1 MSKPLEETGELRG
14 LEEIVVVAN
23 PGSTLGEAIG
33 DLIEDEVNRIL
44 RPIAEEN
51 GCVYVSAGLANPKT
65 GRPTK
70 LLLKDAAGNEY
81 NIDAV
86 IANQRMQP
94 LVLIESKY
102 IRYKKHNRDKGSWIC
117 TAHYSLRRTFPSVRK
132 SIAILAGSWSG
143 SSKAM
148 MESFDVSL
156 FEVGFRDIVDALAQY
171 GIDFAWEEK
180 ERDKAMAAWER
191 WQELDKDDYNE
202 IARMLLA
209 EIEPRLRESLA
220 VTLNTETPREL
231 RAVEITIETNLGESR
246 RYTFESI
253 NEAVKFL
260 GEFDEDEILNA
271 EDDPAIREIKKTA
284 DAPQSEE

>member
-1 MSKPLEETGELRG
+1 VNNEAMNK
-14 LEEIVVVAN
+14 VAN

-33 DLIEDEVNRIL
+33 ALIEQEVNRLL

-51 GCVYVSAGLANPKT
+51 GCVYVSAGRINPQT
-65 GRPTK
+65 GKATK

-81 NIDAV
+81 NIDSV
-86 IANQRMQP
+86 IANQRMRP

-132 SIAILAGSWSG
+132 SIAIIAGSWSR

-156 FEVGFRDIVDALAQY
+156 FEVGFQKIVETLARY
-171 GIDFAWEEK
+171 GIDFAWGEK
-180 ERDKAMAAWER
+180 ERDKAMAAWQR
-191 WQELDKDDYNE
+191 WQELSDAEYSE
-202 IARMLLA
+202 IAHTLLSD
-209 EIEPRLRESLA
+209 IEPRLRESLA
-220 VTLNTETPREL
+220 VTLDTAAPREIS
-231 RAVEITIETNLGESR
+231 EIEVTVETNLGESR

-253 NEAVKFL
+253 AEAIEFL
-260 GEFDEDEILNA
+260 ADFDEEEILNS
-271 EDDPAIREIKKTA
+271 EDSPAMWEI
-284 DAPQSEE
+284 EEE

>member
-1 MSKPLEETGELRG
+1 MKIAKDKALPRRKTENIKSK
-14 LEEIVVVAN
+14 VVN

-33 DLIEDEVNRIL
+33 ALIEREVNRIL

-51 GCVYVSAGLANPKT
+51 GCVFVSAGRINPKS

-81 NIDAV
+81 NIDSV
-86 IANQRMQP
+86 IANHRMQP
-94 LVLIESKY
+94 IVLIESKY
-102 IRYKKHNRDKGSWIC
+102 IRYTKHNRDKGSWIC

-156 FEVGFRDIVDALAQY
+156 FEVGFKTIVDTLARY
-171 GIDFAWEEK
+171 GVDFAWQEK
-180 ERDKAMAAWER
+180 ERDKAMAAWRR
-191 WQELDKDDYNE
+191 WQKLSDEDYNE
-202 IARMLLA
+202 ISHSLLSG
-209 EIEPRLRESLA
+209 IEPKLREALA
-220 VTLNTETPREL
+220 VTLDTAAPREIQQIE
-231 RAVEITIETNLGESR
+231 VTIETNLGESR

-253 NEAVKFL
+253 VEAIEFL
-260 GEFDEDEILNA
+260 ENFDEEEILNT
-271 EDDPAIREIKKTA
+271 EDDPAIWKIETTDEA
-284 DAPQSEE
+284 